1 MKPWHHFVA
10 LKPELKTGE
19 LTLAEFAADL
29 HDVTLAC
36 GKRAIYEDP
45 EQFFA
50 LTYPTHALREL
61 VKDVA
66 IRLAGQSDKAVRQL
80 ELTYGGGKTHTLITL
95 YHLFRNP
102 SGLPNMPAVRE
113 FREHVG
119 VDLPQAFVATL
130 CFDKIDV
137 EKGMDDVRAPNGET
151 RTLRHPWSVLA
162 YQLAG
167 NDGLR
172 AIHADGEAAERETPP
187 AEPLLAKLL
196 AVPAE
201 RGLSTLVLV
210 DEVLMYARVKVGLD
224 RKWQAR
230 IVDFFQH
237 LTSAVGKVDQAA
249 MVASLLATDPTK
261 QDELG
266 RRVSAELS
274 AVLRRQREEGVLPVA
289 QGDVAE
295 VLRRR
300 FFRRDSLG
308 NEDAYRSHV
317 IGVVR
322 ELAKLDETI
331 AKDRAGHE
339 TRFLD
344 SFPFH
349 PDLTDVFYSKWT
361 QLPAFQRTR
370 GILRTLATALR
381 AAEDWDSSPLVG
393 PAVLLAAQSET
404 GVSEAVKDLANVVDT
419 PSEGRPTDWARL
431 LEGELGKAREIQNE
445 FPALRPSRTA
455 EQAVVATFLHSQPI
469 GSKANTP
476 ELQRLAG
483 TAADGIELAKAL
495 RRWREVSWFL
505 DDEDARGV
513 GPQEL
518 PKSWRLGNRPNLKQ
532 MHDEACR
539 ERVGG
544 DAVDAELEDAIRKAK
559 RTLDGGA
566 ATTGANVHL
575 LPAGPADVRDDSQF
589 RFVILG
595 PDAASESG
603 RPSALA
609 KRYLAETTG
618 PKRPR
623 VHRNAVV
630 LAVPSKDGLDA
641 MRGNVRA
648 LLGWQDVAAQLQGQE
663 VDALR
668 AERLRREL
676 QEAGKRVPQAI
687 RQGYAVV
694 VTVNEANTVHAFR
707 LAAAAGPLFLEVK
720 NDERSRIKETA
731 IDAETL
737 LPDGPYDLWRGD
749 EDARFVKDLANAFA
763 RDPRLPKMLNA
774 NVVRDTV
781 LQGVARGLLVARLA
795 RPDGSGRT
803 WWRVPV
809 EGEAQNDP
817 TLEVVLP
824 QQAVLAALPVQLLA
838 PDALPELWQN
848 ERLNVAQAKRYF
860 SGKHTVTVARDGW
873 DEQHAIPRCDE
884 EALRAA
890 LEEAVRAGVVWLVNG
905 PTSCWKEAV
914 PFGALDEQTEFLPP
928 PAMIAPQE
936 LTPDALPGAWENS
949 ETNGAAVVRALSQ
962 KLGVTVP
969 WGLVRDSLGEAV
981 RSRWL
986 ETVQGDGMPATFDRA
1001 GAWHLK
1007 LPEGGKAPVPQPQ
1020 VAELEVEG
1028 FQVQDLAELVPKL
1041 LEASAGY
1048 GLCFRVGV
1056 ALDANAP
1063 ESMRRQVDQMLKEAV
1078 PNLKSDALGATVSL
1092 GRVSS
1097 R

>member
-29 HDVTLAC
+29 HEVALAR
-36 GKRAIYEDP
+36 GKRAVYEDP

-66 IRLAGQSDKAVRQL
+66 IRLACQSDKAVRQL

-102 SGLPNMPAVRE
+102 SSLPNMPAVRE

-119 VDLPQAFVATL
+119 VDLPRAFVATL

-137 EKGMDDVRAPNGET
+137 EKGIEDVRAPNGES

-167 NDGLR
+167 SDGLR

-196 AVPAE
+196 ALPAE

-210 DEVLMYARVKVGLD
+210 DEVLMYAREKVSLD

-266 RRVSAELS
+266 RQVSGELS
-274 AVLRRQREEGVLPVA
+274 AVLRRQREEGVQPVA
-289 QGDVAE
+289 QRDVAE

-322 ELAKLDETI
+322 ELAKLDETT

-339 TRFLD
+339 TRFLE

-381 AAEDWDSSPLVG
+381 AAEDWDASPLIG
-393 PAVLLAAQSET
+393 PAALLAAPGET

-419 PSEGRPTDWARL
+419 GGEGRPTDWARL
-431 LEGELGKAREIQNE
+431 LESELAKAREIQEE
-445 FPALRPSRTA
+445 FPALRPSRSA

-476 ELQRLAG
+476 ELQRMAG
-483 TAADGIELAKAL
+483 SAADGIELAKAL

-513 GPQEL
+513 SPEEL

-539 ERVGG
+539 ERVRSE
-544 DAVDAELEDAIRKAK
+544 AVDAAIADAVRKAK
-559 RTLDGGA
+559 SALDGGA
-566 ATTGANVHL
+566 ATTGAKVHL
-575 LPAGPADVRDDSQF
+575 LPAAPTDVRDDGEF

-595 PDAASESG
+595 PDAACESG

-618 PKRPR
+618 PNRPR

-630 LAVPSKDGLDA
+630 LAVPSREGLDV
-641 MRGNVRA
+641 MRASARA
-648 LLGWQDVAAQLQGQE
+648 LLGWEDVAAQLQNQD
-663 VDALR
+663 VDPLR
-668 AERLRREL
+668 SERLRREL
-676 QEAGKRVPQAI
+676 RDARARLPQAI

-694 VTVNEANTVHAFR
+694 VTVNENNDVHAFR
-707 LAAAAGPLFLEVK
+707 LAAAAGPLFLEIK

-731 IDAETL
+731 VDAEAL
-737 LPDGPYDLWRGD
+737 LPGGPYDLWRNN

-774 NVVRDTV
+774 KVVLDTV
-781 LQGVARGLLVARLA
+781 LQGVERGLFVARLA

-803 WWRVPV
+803 WWRTPV
-809 EGEAQNDP
+809 DAEVHNNP

-824 QQAVLAALPVQLLA
+824 QQAVLSSLPTQLLA

-848 ERLNVAQAKRYF
+848 ERLTLAHAKRYF
-860 SGKHTVTVARDGW
+860 SGKHIINVAHDGW
-873 DEQHAIPRCDE
+873 DEQYGIPCCK
-884 EALRAA
+884 EATLEAA
-890 LEEAVRAGVVWLVNG
+890 LAQAVADGTVWLVNG
-905 PTSCWKEAV
+905 PTSCWKETV
-914 PFGALDEQTEFLPP
+914 PFTALDEQAELLPP
-928 PAMIAPQE
+928 PQMITPQE
-936 LTPDALPGAWENS
+936 LTPDALPGAWQDLK
-949 ETNGAAVVRALSQ
+949 TNGAAIVRALSQ
-962 KLGVTVP
+962 KKGVAVP
-969 WGLVRDSLGEAV
+969 WGVVRDSLGEAV

-986 ETVQGDGMPATFDRA
+986 ETVQGDGATAEFDHA
-1001 GAWHLK
+1001 GAWGLRVPDGGPA
-1007 LPEGGKAPVPQPQ
+1007 LPPPPSQ
-1020 VAELEVEG
+1020 VANLEVESS
-1028 FQVQDLAELVPKL
+1028 QMQDLVESVPNL

-1048 GLCFRVGV
+1048 GLRFRVGV
-1056 ALDANAP
+1056 VLDASAP
-1063 ESMRRQVDQMLKEAV
+1063 ASVRKQVDDLLRQIA
-1078 PNLKSDALGATVSL
+1078 PDFKSDIRSDA
-1092 GRVSS
+1092 
-1097 R
+1097 

>member
-29 HDVTLAC
+29 HEVALAR
-36 GKRAIYEDP
+36 GKRVVYEDP

-102 SGLPNMPAVRE
+102 ASLPNMPAVRE

-137 EKGMDDVRAPNGET
+137 EKGIEDVRAPNGEV

-167 NDGLR
+167 SDGLR

-196 AVPAE
+196 ALPGE

-210 DEVLMYARVKVGLD
+210 DEVLMYAREKVGLD

-266 RRVSAELS
+266 RQVSGELS
-274 AVLRRQREEGVLPVA
+274 AVLRRQREEGVQPVA
-289 QGDVAE
+289 QRDVAE

-322 ELAKLDETI
+322 ELAKLDETT
-331 AKDRAGHE
+331 AKDRAGRE
-339 TRFLD
+339 TRFLE

-381 AAEDWDSSPLVG
+381 AAEEWDACPLIG
-393 PAVLLAAQSET
+393 PAALLAAPGET

-419 PSEGRPTDWARL
+419 GSEGRPTDWTRL
-431 LEGELGKAREIQNE
+431 LESEFAKAREIQEE
-445 FPALRPSRTA
+445 FPALRPSRSA

-469 GSKANTP
+469 GSKANTA
-476 ELQRLAG
+476 ELQRMVG
-483 TAADGIELAKAL
+483 SAADGIELAKAL
-495 RRWREVSWFL
+495 RRWRDVSWFL
-505 DDEDARGV
+505 DDEDAGDA
-513 GPQEL
+513 GSDEL

-539 ERVGG
+539 ERVTS
-544 DAVDAELEDAIRKAK
+544 DAVDLALADAVRKAK
-559 RTLDGGA
+559 NLLDGGA
-566 ATTGANVHL
+566 AATGAKVHL
-575 LPAGPADVRDDSQF
+575 LPASPKDVGDNGDF
-589 RFVILG
+589 RYVILG
-595 PDAASESG
+595 PEAASESG
-603 RPSALA
+603 RPSATA
-609 KRYLAETTG
+609 KRYLNETTG
-618 PKRPR
+618 PNRPR
-623 VHRNAVV
+623 VYRNAIV
-630 LAVPSKDGLDA
+630 LAVPSRDGLDV
-641 MRGNVRA
+641 MRASARA
-648 LLGWQDVAAQLQGQE
+648 LLGWEDVSAQLQNQA
-663 VDALR
+663 VDSLR
-668 AERLRREL
+668 SERLRREL
-676 QEAGKRVPQAI
+676 QAARQRLPEAI
-687 RQGYAVV
+687 RAGYAVV
-694 VTVNEANTVHAFR
+694 ATINESNEVHAFR
-707 LAAAAGPLFLEVK
+707 LAASGGPLFPQVK

-731 IDAETL
+731 VDAEAL
-737 LPDGPYDLWRGD
+737 LPDGPYDLWRED
-749 EDARFVKDLANAFA
+749 EDGRFVKDLANAFA

-774 NVVRDTV
+774 GIVLDTV
-781 LQGVARGLLVARLA
+781 LQGIERGVFVARIK
-795 RPDGSGRT
+795 RPDGSYRT
-803 WWRVPV
+803 WWREKVDAQAT
-809 EGEAQNDP
+809 GEP

-824 QQAVLAALPVQLLA
+824 PKGALAALPQQLLA
-838 PDALPELWQN
+838 HDELPGLWQ
-848 ERLNVAQAKRYF
+848 EGRLTLRDLRRYF
-860 SGKHTVTVARDGW
+860 SGNHTVTIAHEGW
-873 DEQHAIPRCDE
+873 DDECVIPRCSAG
-884 EALRAA
+884 ALDD
-890 LEEAVRAGVVWLVNG
+890 AVQGAVQAGTVWLVNG
-905 PTSCWKEAV
+905 PTSCWKESV
-914 PFGALDEQTEFLPP
+914 PWGVLQETAELRPP

-936 LTPDALPGAWENS
+936 LSAQALPDAWAND
-949 ETNGAAVVRALSQ
+949 ETNAAALLRALSQ
-962 KLGVTVP
+962 ARGEAVP
-969 WGLVRDSLGEAV
+969 WGLVRDSIRNAV
-981 RSRWL
+981 ASRWL
-986 ETVQGDGMPATFDRA
+986 ETVGSGGVADVDDAGRWRLKVPETRPRPVWLPAAKVRLDA
-1001 GAWHLK
+1001 S
-1007 LPEGGKAPVPQPQ
+1007 QI
-1020 VAELEVEG
+1020 
-1028 FQVQDLAELVPKL
+1028 QDLAEQVPDL
-1041 LEASAGY
+1041 LAASAGH
-1048 GLCFRVGV
+1048 GLRFDVSVTLAAQAPTDVRADVDG
-1056 ALDANAP
+1056 LLANVAP
-1063 ESMRRQVDQMLKEAV
+1063 E
-1078 PNLKSDALGATVSL
+1078 LKSE
-1092 GRVSS
+1092 
-1097 R
+1097 